1 MNIAITTALTNLIIA
16 LITPIK
22 QSKKKLKYKKTL
34 KALKLSIAS
43 ILESRFRNI
52 SRDAI
57 IFIIVL
63 ITIPTTIPVIGQN
76 YSTLS
81 VFIP

>member
-1 MNIAITTALTNLIIA
+1 MNIAITTALANLIIA

-22 QSKKKLKYKKTL
+22 QSKKKLKYKNTL

-63 ITIPTTIPVIGQN
+63 ITIPTTIPVMGQN
-76 YSTLS
+76 
-81 VFIP
+81 